1 MKKRVVIFALTLLA
15 LPVLA
20 QKKVSEVDAI
30 KAAIEKESNAF
41 FEINHD
47 AWIDSWVHAP
57 YSYWS
62 FVDSE
67 GMSHYEGWNAIEI
80 GFNDYFITS
89 KPSNSKIERQWLE
102 TRVYG
107 TGAFVRFKQRIITNG
122 VPGVEQTEIRI
133 LEKDKD
139 KKDWKIVLVGVL
151 KKS

>member
-1 MKKRVVIFALTLLA
+1 MKKLNVIIALTLLA

-20 QKKVSEVDAI
+20 QKNASEVDAI
-30 KAAIEKESNAF
+30 KAAIVKETDAF
-41 FEINHD
+41 FEINHE
-47 AWIDSWVHAP
+47 AWMDSWLHAP

-67 GMSHYEGWNAIEI
+67 GLSHYEGWDAIEI

-89 KPSNSKIERQWLE
+89 KPANTKIERKWLE

-107 TGAFVRFKQRIITNG
+107 TGAFVRFKQRVIVDG
-122 VPGVEQTEIRI
+122 VPGIEQTEIRI
-133 LEKDKD
+133 LEKD

>member
-1 MKKRVVIFALTLLA
+1 MKKRVVILALTLLA

-30 KAAIEKESNAF
+30 KTAIEKESNAF

-47 AWIDSWVHAP
+47 AWMDSWVHAP

-62 FVDSE
+62 FVDAE
-67 GMSHYEGWNAIEI
+67 GMSHYEGWDAIEV

-89 KPSNSKIERQWLE
+89 KPSDVKIERKWLE

-107 TGAFVRFKQRIITNG
+107 TGAFVRFKQRLIVDG
-122 VPGVEQTEIRI
+122 VPGIEQTEIRI